1 MSSTTEMPARYQLN
15 TIRMTARQNNRD
27 SGKLTIPTAAIHGW
41 LGLGVGDT
49 VGIAP
54 KGPRSLK
61 IGPDVPRF
69 LTERRVVNETT
80 STDTR
85 GRLRLYATCCRY
97 FDLEPGDEFLVKRNG
112 ESGPIIVTLES
123 EVSDR

>member
-1 MSSTTEMPARYQLN
+1 MSSTTEMPARYQLD
-15 TIRMTARQNNRD
+15 TIRMPVRQNNRD
-27 SGKLTIPTAAIHGW
+27 SGKASIPTAAIHGW

-69 LTERRVVNETT
+69 IAEKRIDNETAST
-80 STDTR
+80 SAR
-85 GRLRLYATCCRY
+85 GRLRLYATCCEY
-97 FDLEPGDEFLVKRNG
+97 FDVEPGDNLLVERNG
-112 ESGPIIVTLES
+112 ESGPIIVSLES
-123 EVSDR
+123 EVRD